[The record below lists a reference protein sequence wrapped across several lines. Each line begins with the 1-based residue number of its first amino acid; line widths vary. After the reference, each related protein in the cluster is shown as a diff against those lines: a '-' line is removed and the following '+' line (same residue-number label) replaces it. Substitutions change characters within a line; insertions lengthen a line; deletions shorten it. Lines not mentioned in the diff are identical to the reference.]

1 VTVLE
6 EITPDETSQGFPV
19 QATVEFMEQ
28 PRLAEARLLNDS
40 SNLPSA
46 R

>member
-6 EITPDETSQGFPV
+6 EITSDETSQGFPV
-19 QATVEFMEQ
+19 QATVEFIEQ

-40 SNLPSA
+40 YNLPSA